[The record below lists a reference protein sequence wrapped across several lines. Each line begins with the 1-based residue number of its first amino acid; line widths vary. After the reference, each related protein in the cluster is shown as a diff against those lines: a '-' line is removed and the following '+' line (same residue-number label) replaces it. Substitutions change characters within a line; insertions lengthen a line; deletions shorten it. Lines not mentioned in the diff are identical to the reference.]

1 MGQNKWCDKGGAMMQ
16 IVKYEINK
24 DILIVGFKVD
34 NFIVY
39 SQIAYDENKTKD
51 ELLQLAYIQA
61 KPSIEYEKTLD
72 EHSFVTDEEGE
83 VFVPEQPKPSKLDV
97 DFSSLTGKVLDQYGD
112 IYSEEGIDFYIED
125 TDKVKIEN
133 GEIIVDYIEDTIEYK
148 IVAKYG
154 DLTLSK
160 NMVAYPQTPSDVDL
174 LKKQIEEL
182 ASKDELFELKKELLD
197 VQEFIVNKQYEELLK
212 EGGI

>member
-1 MGQNKWCDKGGAMMQ
+1 MQ

-24 DILIVGFKVD
+24 DILTVGFKVD

-39 SQIAYDENKTKD
+39 SQIAYDESKSKK
-51 ELLQLAYIQA
+51 ELLQLAYIHA
-61 KPSIEYEKTLD
+61 KPSIDYEKTLD
-72 EHSFVTDEEGE
+72 THSFVTDEEGV
-83 VFVPEQPKPSKLDV
+83 VFVPEQPEPSKLDI
-97 DFSSLTGKVLDQYGD
+97 DFSSLTGKVLDQYGNV
-112 IYSEEGIDFYIED
+112 YSEEGIDFYIED

-133 GEIIVDYIEDTIEYK
+133 GEIIVDYIEDAIEYK

-160 NMVAYPQTPSDVDL
+160 NMVAYPQTPSDIDL

-182 ASKDELFELKKELLD
+182 ASKDELFEFKKELLD
-197 VQEFIVNKQYEELLK
+197 VQEFIVNKQYGELLK

>member
-1 MGQNKWCDKGGAMMQ
+1 MQ
-16 IVKYEINK
+16 IVKYQINK
-24 DILIVGFKVD
+24 DILTVGFKVD

-61 KPSIEYEKTLD
+61 KTSIEYEKTLD
-72 EHSFVTDEEGE
+72 EHSFVTDEEGV
-83 VFVPEQPKPSKLDV
+83 VFVPEQPKPLKLDV

-112 IYSEEGIDFYIED
+112 IYSEEGIDFYIEG

-182 ASKDELFELKKELLD
+182 ASKDELFEFKKELLD
-197 VQEFIVNKQYEELLK
+197 VQEFIINKQYEELLK